1 MTRWVIDE
9 KPFDVLAEHCRGLAS
24 TLGSG
29 GLTVVDEIERRV
41 GASSYPWRRELIA
54 ANDGNGQR
62 IIAVH
67 PVMSGSAAFDYLF
80 AELRPHL
87 PSSDKDLVEHLSIAA
102 CAHDL
107 PDAVFVAAD
116 KGAAFLALSEL
127 GCGRVATPFD
137 LWDDLRRRS
146 VIALDDFKRL
156 CAATERS
163 MQPLRTPVRLRR

>member
-1 MTRWVIDE
+1 MTQWVIDE
-9 KPFDVLAEHCRGLAS
+9 KPFDVLAEQCRTSAPRFEPGV
-24 TLGSG
+24 
-29 GLTVVDEIERRV
+29 LTVVDEIERR
-41 GASSYPWRRELIA
+41 ASISTYPWRRGLIA
-54 ANDGNGQR
+54 ANDSDGQR

-67 PVMSGSAAFDYLF
+67 PVMSGSAAFEYLF
-80 AELRPHL
+80 SELRPHL

-107 PDAVFVAAD
+107 PEAVFVAAD

-127 GCGRVATPFD
+127 GRGRVATPFD
-137 LWDDLRRRS
+137 LWDDLLGRS

>member
-9 KPFDVLAEHCRGLAS
+9 KPFNVLAEHCRAS
-24 TLGSG
+24 APMLEPGMV
-29 GLTVVDEIERRV
+29 TVVDEIKRR
-41 GASSYPWRRELIA
+41 ASVSTFPWRSGLFA
-54 ANDGNGQR
+54 AKDGSGQQ

-67 PVMSGSAAFDYLF
+67 EVMSGTPAFEYLF
-80 AELRPHL
+80 AELRPHAA
-87 PSSDKDLVEHLSIAA
+87 SADKDLVEHFSIAA

-107 PDAVFVAAD
+107 TEAVFVAED

-127 GCGRVATPFD
+127 GRGRVATPFD
-137 LWDDLRRRS
+137 LWDDLLRRS